1 MDVPAATSAAYRD
14 TLLLQASTLPPF
26 SPILN
31 RLLANLAK
39 EDVQFSDISELI
51 EKDTVLA
58 GNLLRLVNSALYG
71 LAGTVNSVRH
81 ALAIV
86 GLEKM
91 RNMVLTMSFARLW
104 RRNAA
109 VPGWSPV
116 RFNLH
121 STAAAILADLIAQ
134 HVPVEYA
141 EGAFTAGLFHDFG
154 QFLVATVLPRE
165 FDSLQSCLIQ
175 EYTNAED
182 CEREIFGITHSE
194 LAAAALEG
202 WRLPEAIVRAVRQH
216 HSPEASSGG
225 SFSLSRVVQAANEC
239 VNRLGINVLAS
250 HPECGKPP
258 LGALEAVG
266 ISNQSASLMD
276 EFRSELDLAKSF
288 F

>member
-1 MDVPAATSAAYRD
+1 MEAPAATTAAYRD
-14 TLLLQASTLPPF
+14 TLLLRASALPPF

-31 RLLANLAK
+31 RLLASLAR

-91 RNMVLTMSFARLW
+91 RNMVLTMSFARMW
-104 RRNAA
+104 RRDVA
-109 VPGWSPV
+109 VAGWSPA

-121 STAAAILADLIAQ
+121 STATAILADLLAQ
-134 HVPVEYA
+134 HVSTDYA

-154 QFLVATVLPRE
+154 QLLLATVLPRE
-165 FDSLQSCLIQ
+165 FDGIRSCLM
-175 EYTNAED
+175 EECSNPEE
-182 CEREIFGITHSE
+182 CERETFGITHPE

-202 WRLPEAIVRAVRQH
+202 WHLPEAIVRAVRLH
-216 HSPEASSGG
+216 HSPEPPNGG
-225 SFSLSRVVQAANEC
+225 PLPLSRAIQAANEC

-250 HPECGKPP
+250 HPERGKPP
-258 LGALEAVG
+258 TEVFEAMG
-266 ISNQSASLMD
+266 IADRSANLLD
-276 EFRSELDLAKSF
+276 EFKSELDLAKAF